1 MYEIGLKF
9 IKNIMLLYMNLL
21 DYKLLGIVMIL
32 VGVVYLMNRSIKY
45 LKNKVIESEIKMVE
59 DKGDSLR
66 AIKNVENDIV
76 SNENKKKIIDL
87 EEKYKKLQLKSIS
100 DNNNLLGRINE
111 FIEST
116 KKNMNLNR
124 IKVPESKAE
133 VFTNN
138 IPLLAKEKYE
148 NKELKVNNNKVD
160 DTYDLSDS
168 ESEVEEM
175 SDNIAIYSNDNEDNH
190 FSNSDIE
197 ELSLDNNSNNIQR
210 SDNTESMIPN
220 VVDEKILEEVK
231 KSTVNLNE
239 EISQR
244 SDNLSNNKKSEE
256 SIDNITDLLKLKLN
270 RLQCMAEEDGIDVI
284 NIKGKKKTKK
294 ELADEIFNRKEN
306 KTTKEQNSSL

>member
-1 MYEIGLKF
+1 LYEIGLKF

-45 LKNKVIESEIKMVE
+45 LKNKVIELEIKMVE

>member
-1 MYEIGLKF
+1 
-9 IKNIMLLYMNLL
+9 MLLYMNLL

-45 LKNKVIESEIKMVE
+45 LKNKVIELETKMVE

-100 DNNNLLGRINE
+100 DNNNLLGTINE

-116 KKNMNLNR
+116 KKNMNLNK
-124 IKVPESKAE
+124 IKVSRSKE
-133 VFTNN
+133 DLFTKN
-138 IPLLAKEKYE
+138 IPLLASEKSV
-148 NKELKVNNNKVD
+148 NKELKVNINNVDIEVD

>member
-1 MYEIGLKF
+1 
-9 IKNIMLLYMNLL
+9 
-21 DYKLLGIVMIL
+21 MIL

-45 LKNKVIESEIKMVE
+45 LKNKVIELETKMVE

-100 DNNNLLGRINE
+100 DNNNLLGTINE

-116 KKNMNLNR
+116 KKNMNLNK
-124 IKVPESKAE
+124 IKVSRSKE
-133 VFTNN
+133 DLFTKN
-138 IPLLAKEKYE
+138 IPLLASEKSV
-148 NKELKVNNNKVD
+148 NKELKVNINNVDIEVD

>member
-1 MYEIGLKF
+1 
-9 IKNIMLLYMNLL
+9 
-21 DYKLLGIVMIL
+21 MIL

-45 LKNKVIESEIKMVE
+45 LKNKVIELEIKMVE

>member
-1 MYEIGLKF
+1 
-9 IKNIMLLYMNLL
+9 MLLYMNLL

-45 LKNKVIESEIKMVE
+45 LKNKVIELEIKMVE